1 MSRFDCCES
10 LSSILYRQSL
20 KQTVKVNNLAEEFS
34 ALLLESNAG
43 ECTLNVPRLSSE
55 IKRARPPFLTASAR
69 YDYWLLGYYFAE
81 ARAAAAGRRVW
92 GSCPAD
98 RSATSARELV
108 NGRSAQ

>member
-10 LSSILYRQSL
+10 LSRILYRQSL

-69 YDYWLLGYYFAE
+69 YDYDWT
-81 ARAAAAGRRVW
+81 AAATAATAGGRAGAR
-92 GSCPAD
+92 GSSCPAD
-98 RSATSARELV
+98 RSASARELV